1 MSLIILIVCSATL
14 GALGCM
20 AAAARSFEL
29 NADEIRYIKEHP
41 VVTLGVDESFDP
53 FVHRNEDGSYSG
65 IDVDI
70 TDLIFQKTGLKF
82 KFELGKWTELL
93 KRAEK
98 REIDGMASTISH
110 PSRARYFNFSVPYCQ
125 YSSVV
130 LVKKNNPE
138 KIHCLKDLEGK
149 RATVMTG
156 NINMLNQVKRLGV
169 DVKIIWESDTYE
181 LVKSVAS
188 GRSDFIIAGEPAFY
202 IVAKLGMADFIESS
216 FPTGETTSLCYSLRN
231 DQPELVSI
239 FNKVLR
245 SIPQEQIVGIR
256 ARWLQGGAWN
266 PVDLKGRIKIS
277 DRERDFLSIRNNLG
291 VGLKEGLPPFCF
303 FAPNGRL
310 KGMVADFMQ
319 LADDSLGSGIK
330 MLPVES
336 ADPVRDLLENKC
348 DLVMMCELKEPPEP
362 GVTYTTPYV
371 SFPYVVVARMDKLFQ
386 DEFQPEAGQMFLSV
400 KGSGILTEMEKAYP
414 GIKVREVESV
424 KSGLKQVRDGFYAG
438 LIATSPIA
446 AHEVQT
452 NFLTELKIIGHT
464 RIKASYAVA
473 TRTSSV
479 ELNHIFQKI
488 VGSMSS
494 AEVRG
499 VVNKW
504 MAVKY
509 ERGVDYAL
517 IWKIVLGA
525 VVLLAGIL
533 YWNRVLRQAKLRAEE
548 ALEAERAAIK
558 ANLNF
563 IDMISHEYRSP
574 LAVISSNLDL
584 LEFKTSR
591 EDKKD
596 VSKEL
601 GRMRNSTRKLVHIFE
616 KSLAKI
622 RLDNAGMQP
631 EKQQVDIV
639 HLVSSAVRD
648 IRNAHPDHTVNFQ
661 QTGDIPVVV
670 GDPDLLNIAVINILD
685 NACKYSEAD
694 SAVTVNISAQS
705 RRIVVEVSDYG
716 MGIRAEDLERI
727 FEKYFR
733 SQNVGRKLGVGIGLY
748 LVKKI
753 IALHEGEIRVT
764 SRFGEGA
771 VFVMELPVF
780 EMK

>member
-1 MSLIILIVCSATL
+1 MIARMSLIFLIIFGIFFSGPVVA
-14 GALGCM
+14 GPI
-20 AAAARSFEL
+20 EL
-29 NADEIRYIKEHP
+29 TPGEIRYIQDHP
-41 VVTLGVDESFDP
+41 VVTLGIDESFDP

-82 KFELGKWTELL
+82 RFELGLWTELL

-98 REIDGMASTISH
+98 REIDGMASTIAH
-110 PSRARYFNFSVPYCQ
+110 PSRAAFFNFSVPYCQ

-130 LVKKNNPE
+130 LVRKNNP
-138 KIHCLKDLEGK
+138 KGIHSLRDMKGK

-156 NINMLNQVKRLGV
+156 NISMLTQVKRLGV
-169 DVKIIWESDTYE
+169 DVDIVEEPNTYE

-202 IVAKLGMADFIESS
+202 VVAKLGMADFIESA

-245 SIPQEQIVGIR
+245 SLPQEQIVAIR

-266 PVDLKGRIKIS
+266 PVDREGRIKLS
-277 DRERDFLSIRNNLG
+277 DRERTFLSIRYNLG
-291 VGLKEGLPPFCF
+291 VGLNGGLPPFSF
-303 FAPNGRL
+303 FSSNGRL
-310 KGMVADFMQ
+310 KGMVADFIH
-319 LADDSLGSGIK
+319 LANDSLGSGIK
-330 MLPVES
+330 MLPVRS
-336 ADPVRDLLENKC
+336 ADPVRDLLDNKC

-371 SFPYVVVARMDKLFQ
+371 SFPYVVVARMNNLFQ
-386 DEFQPEAGQMFLSV
+386 DEFQPEDGQVFAIA
-400 KGSGILTEMEKAYP
+400 KGSGILPELEKTYP
-414 GIKVREVESV
+414 GIKIREVESV
-424 KSGLKQVRDGFYAG
+424 KSGLKQVRDGFHAG

-473 TRTSSV
+473 TRASSV
-479 ELNHIFQKI
+479 ELNRIFQKI
-488 VGSMSS
+488 VGKMGSG
-494 AEVRG
+494 EVRS

-548 ALEAERAAIK
+548 ALEAERAAIR

-584 LEFKTSR
+584 LEVKTGR
-591 EDKKD
+591 DDKSD

-622 RLDNAGMQP
+622 RLDSVGMQP

-639 HLVSSAVRD
+639 HLVGSAVRD
-648 IRNAHPDHTVNFQ
+648 IRNAHPDHSVDFQ

-685 NACKYSEAD
+685 NACKYSDTESPVA
-694 SAVTVNISAQS
+694 IGLSAQDG
-705 RRIVVEVSDYG
+705 RVVLEVSDHG
-716 MGIRAEDLERI
+716 MGIRAEDLERV

-733 SQNVGRKLGVGIGLY
+733 SHNVGRKRGVGIGLY
-748 LVKKI
+748 LVEKI
-753 IALHEGEIRVT
+753 IALHEGEIRV
-764 SRFGEGA
+764 SSQFGEGT
-771 VFVMELPVF
+771 VFIVELPVS